1 VPARPATAR
10 TLLLTLFALA
20 AFAANSLLCRAAI
33 AHGAIAPLTFT
44 AWRLGAGAVVLSA
57 LVWGRRRPFPR
68 PDPLG
73 ALALLAYAA
82 PFALAYAS
90 LGAGTGALLLF
101 GAVQLTM
108 IGVGLARGER
118 PRPAEWVGLLLALLG
133 LFALVRPGITAPA
146 PVAAALMLAA
156 GVAWGVYSLRG
167 RSAPDPLGRTAAN
180 FALAAPFALVPLLF
194 THGPASR
201 AGIGLAVLSG
211 ALASGLGYAGWYA
224 ALPALTR
231 ARAGIVQLAA
241 PALAALGG
249 VAFLG
254 ERPTVRLVASAALI
268 LGGVGL
274 AVLAHAAPTRRNAA

>member
-1 VPARPATAR
+1 MTAR
-10 TLLLTLFALA
+10 TLLLTLFALV

-33 AHGAIAPLTFT
+33 AHGAIAPLAFT
-44 AWRLGAGAVVLSA
+44 AWRLGAGAVVLGA
-57 LVWGRRRPFPR
+57 LAWSRRRGFPR

-73 ALALLAYAA
+73 ALSLLAYAV
-82 PFALAYAS
+82 PFALAYVS

-118 PRPAEWVGLLLALLG
+118 PRPAEWAGLALALVG

-146 PVAAALMLAA
+146 PWAAALMLAA

-180 FALAAPFALVPLLF
+180 FALAAPVALVLPLLA
-194 THGPASR
+194 HGPASPTGHGLT
-201 AGIGLAVLSG
+201 GIGLAVLSG

-224 ALPALTR
+224 ALPGLTR
-231 ARAGIVQLAA
+231 ARAGIVQLAV

-249 VAFLG
+249 VLFLG
-254 ERPTVRLVASAALI
+254 EHPNVRLVASAALI

-274 AVLAHAAPTRRNAA
+274 AVLAHAVPTRRNAA

>member
-1 VPARPATAR
+1 VHPR
-10 TLLLTLFALA
+10 TPLLTLFALV

-33 AHGAIAPLTFT
+33 AHGAITPLAFT
-44 AWRLGAGAVVLSA
+44 AWRLGAGALVLA
-57 LVWGRRRPFPR
+57 GLVWSRRRPFPR
-68 PDPLG
+68 PDALG

-82 PFALAYAS
+82 PFALAYVS

-118 PRPAEWVGLLLALLG
+118 PRPAEWAGLLLALLG

-146 PVAAALMLAA
+146 PWAAALMLAA

-180 FALAAPFALVPLLF
+180 FALAAPVALVLPLF
-194 THGPASR
+194 AHGPAR
-201 AGIGLAVLSG
+201 ATGNGLGGVGLAVLSG
-211 ALASGLGYAGWYA
+211 ALASGLGYVGWYA
-224 ALPALTR
+224 ALPGLTR
-231 ARAGIVQLAA
+231 ARAGIVQLAV

-274 AVLAHAAPTRRNAA
+274 AVLAHATPTRRNAA